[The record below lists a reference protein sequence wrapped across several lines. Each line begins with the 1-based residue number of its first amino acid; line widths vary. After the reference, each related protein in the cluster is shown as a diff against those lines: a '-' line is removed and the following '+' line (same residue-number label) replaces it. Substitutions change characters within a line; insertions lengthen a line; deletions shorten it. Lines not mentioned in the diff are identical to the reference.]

1 MAGIHVKVWPK
12 CGHEVLMGI
21 RSKHLNSIPPAI
33 YHRQLWRWRRD
44 LNPRTVLAVTRFRGV
59 LLRPLGHATA
69 EQLTESA
76 TVHPNRWRAKKASS
90 GAAHSPASTPPR
102 TAGRWLSRRSRTTS
116 HSDPTAPVLG
126 SRAPHTSRSMRAS
139 TRAPAHMIHGSTVTA
154 SVAPSSRHPSPSTPA
169 AARIAR
175 TSACA
180 VGSPK
185 ASRAFTARASSVP
198 SAPLTT
204 APIGTSRGPA
214 VAATASAVRIRS
226 SSVVTDRGDGGD
238 PLRPAPPR
246 LRSPTG
252 PDGGDP
258 LRPAPPRLR
267 SPTEAVDHRRQ
278 LLSET
283 HFTGDAAQLL

>member
-69 EQLTESA
+69 EQLTEPA

-90 GAAHSPASTPPR
+90 GATHSTASTPPC

-126 SRAPHTSRSMRAS
+126 SQAPNTSRSMRAS
-139 TRAPAHMIHGSTVTA
+139 TRAPAHMVHGSTVTA

-169 AARIAR
+169 AARRPHCQALGMR
-175 TSACA
+175 
-180 VGSPK
+180 GG
-185 ASRAFTARASSVP
+185 TARGLSGVYRPSEFGSVG
-198 SAPLTT
+198 A
-204 APIGTSRGPA
+204 
-214 VAATASAVRIRS
+214 
-226 SSVVTDRGDGGD
+226 D
-238 PLRPAPPR
+238 
-246 LRSPTG
+246 
-252 PDGGDP
+252 
-258 LRPAPPRLR
+258 
-267 SPTEAVDHRRQ
+267 DHRPDRYV
-278 LLSET
+278 
-283 HFTGDAAQLL
+283 ARARR